1 MCVWESVTLRLQRAS
16 NIHVTNWSKTTFS
29 SSLYLAFASF
39 SNTAVWAHILCMCNL
54 LSSWGTLGQQK
65 QVSEWKWVSYT
76 GNSRQLDSIT
86 YRFLCKWFLQFWHH
100 YSAKTSWKK
109 NICDATRARKWKM
122 HLIVWLC
129 GLHQWWSFLLKWKN
143 YNHGAEVIFTMI
155 RTFVLCSA
163 CAFFLPCLA
172 V

>member
-76 GNSRQLDSIT
+76 GNSRQLDSVT
-86 YRFLCKWFLQFWHH
+86 DRFLCKWFLQSWHH

-109 NICDATRARKWKM
+109 TFAMQLELESGKC
-122 HLIVWLC
+122 
-129 GLHQWWSFLLKWKN
+129 
-143 YNHGAEVIFTMI
+143 IFQSDP
-155 RTFVLCSA
+155 V
-163 CAFFLPCLA
+163 AFISDGRITTTVQKLSLPW
-172 V
+172 